1 MKYFTILVLLLI
13 SLVISCGNGSIE
25 DKAEEQAASVQGNVF
40 EDQVL
45 QQIYTLQNQRD
56 SNGLKVYLQDKNPK
70 YRRAAANSFASVQSA
85 EAVEPLALL
94 LADKNEAVRCAAA
107 YALGQIKDKK
117 AEPLLIKA
125 YQGESMPGVKKDILE
140 AIGKCGT
147 EQGLSFITG
156 LKFEKNQPLL
166 LAGQAW
172 GLYRFALQNIVSD
185 QGTGLALELLD
196 RDIPEQVR
204 LVAAHY
210 LGRTGGID
218 LTPYAGQLIL
228 TLQWE
233 KNNDTRMALVLALG
247 KALRPEVSEHLKS
260 FLKPGEQVDYRIRVN
275 ALGALGRFEYN
286 DIKDSFF
293 KMLSHADVN
302 IAVAASEYFLT
313 KGVET
318 DINRYFEIAQKLD
331 NWRPRAN
338 MLTAA
343 LKYAPSQKDKK
354 PISGWVIDAYKKSI
368 NNYEKAFLL
377 KALAG
382 DINNYAFLE
391 SHTFDNVGKIPVIST
406 YGMDALVEMSRTVK
420 EEKNMLEIFA
430 EIFKKAVESG
440 DPALIL
446 FAANILR
453 EPGMNFKEIYK
464 DTDFLTTALNKCEL
478 PKDLEGWLE
487 LRQTIDFFK
496 GTQRAASP
504 LPLKNH
510 PIDWKLV
517 TSIPPDQQIRIKT
530 GKGDITIQLMVN
542 DAPGSVSNFV
552 RLIKENFYQRGRR
565 PQPIHGQPDD
575 VPLGT
580 SSQKFAEKTKF
591 HKVIVKS
598 VIHRVVPNFVIQD
611 GCPRGDGVGGPAF
624 TIGSELGPL
633 YYEEGSVGMAS
644 AGKDTEGSQWFITHS
659 PTPHLDGRYTIFAKV
674 VKGMEVVH
682 KIEIGDKILGFEFL

>member
-1 MKYFTILVLLLI
+1 MRYFTIFALLVL
-13 SLVISCGNGSIE
+13 SLVMISCGTESTTDETKEKN
-25 DKAEEQAASVQGNVF
+25 ASVQGKIF

-45 QQIYTLQNQRD
+45 QRIYTLQNQRD
-56 SNGLKVYLQDKNPK
+56 GSGLKVYLQDKNPK
-70 YRRAAANSFASVQSA
+70 YRRAAAIAFASAQSA
-85 EAVEPLALL
+85 GAVEPLALL
-94 LADKNEAVRCAAA
+94 LADENETVCRAAA
-107 YALGQIKDKK
+107 YTLGQIKDKK

-125 YQGESMPGVKKDILE
+125 YQGESVPGVKKDILE

-147 EQGLSFITG
+147 QQGLSFITG

-166 LAGQAW
+166 LSGQAW
-172 GLYRFALQNIVSD
+172 GLCRFAFRNIVSD
-185 QGTGLALELLD
+185 KGTGLALELLD

-204 LVAAHY
+204 LIAAHY
-210 LGRTGGID
+210 LGRTRGID

-233 KNNDTRMALVLALG
+233 KNHYNRMALVLALG
-247 KALRPEVSEHLKS
+247 KALKPEVLEHLKS

-275 ALGALGRFEYN
+275 ALRAMGRFDYG

-293 KMLSHADVN
+293 KMVSHADVN
-302 IAVAASEYFLT
+302 IAAAASEYFLA
-313 KGVET
+313 KGAAL
-318 DINRYFEIAQKLD
+318 DANRYFELAQKLD
-331 NWRPRAN
+331 DWRPRAN

-343 LKYAPSQKDKK
+343 LKYAAAQKDKK
-354 PISGWVIDAYKKSI
+354 PISGWVIDAYKKSG

-382 DINNYAFLE
+382 DINNYKFLE
-391 SHTFDNVGKIPVIST
+391 SQTFDNVGKNPVIST
-406 YGMDALVEMSRTVK
+406 YGMDALVEMSRIVK

-430 EIFKKAVESG
+430 GIFKKAVGSG

-446 FAANILR
+446 FVANILR
-453 EPGMNFKEIYK
+453 EPEMNFKEIYK
-464 DTDFLTTALNKCEL
+464 DTDFLTAALNKCEL

-487 LRQTIDFFK
+487 LRKTIDFFK
-496 GTQRAASP
+496 GTQSAASP

-510 PIDWKLV
+510 PIDWELV
-517 TSIPPDQQIRIKT
+517 TSIAPDQRIRIKT

-552 RLIKENFYQRGRR
+552 RLIKENFYQ
-565 PQPIHGQPDD
+565 
-575 VPLGT
+575 
-580 SSQKFAEKTKF
+580 
-591 HKVIVKS
+591 KS
-598 VIHRVVPNFVIQD
+598 VVHRVVPNFVIQY

-659 PTPHLDGRYTIFAKV
+659 PTPHLDGGYTIFAKV
-674 VKGMEVVH
+674 TAGMDVVH
-682 KIEIGDKILGFEFL
+682 KIEVGDKILEFEFQ